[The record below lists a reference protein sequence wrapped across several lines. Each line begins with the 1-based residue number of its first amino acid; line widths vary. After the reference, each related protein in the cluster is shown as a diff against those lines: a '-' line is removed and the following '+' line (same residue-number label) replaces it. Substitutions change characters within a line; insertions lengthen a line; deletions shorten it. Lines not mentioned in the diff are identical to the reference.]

1 MFRVLVFSLFFLN
14 VSVNAQQLQSLK
26 IIKTKYDSITK
37 INKEEYL
44 LALNENNQERII
56 AAQNKIREF
65 SFKREKEYQQAV
77 EDFLKNQKF
86 AEPSNLP
93 IDSSKAEIK
102 ASYSLGIEKLYK
114 EVHDFVLK
122 NTDFGDSEFDFVSS
136 KIHFLVQ
143 NDNTLF
149 VEKVKGAN
157 PNFNR
162 IALLAFLI
170 TEGTWTSASQY
181 GRNVKS
187 KFVLPVTLKLE

>member
-136 KIHFLVQ
+136 KIHFLIQ

-149 VEKVKGAN
+149 LEKVEGAN

-162 IALLAFLI
+162 IALLAFLM

>member
-1 MFRVLVFSLFFLN
+1 MFRVLVFFLFFLN

-114 EVHDFVLK
+114 EVHDFVFK

-149 VEKVKGAN
+149 VEKVEGTN

-162 IALLAFLI
+162 IALLAFLM

-187 KFVLPVTLKLE
+187 KFVLPLTLKLE

>member
-114 EVHDFVLK
+114 EVHDFVFK

-136 KIHFLVQ
+136 KIHFLIQ

-149 VEKVKGAN
+149 VEKVEGAN

-162 IALLAFLI
+162 IALLAFLM
-170 TEGTWTSASQY
+170 TEGTWTSTSQY

-187 KFVLPVTLKLE
+187 KFVLPLTLKLE